1 MNYIKRAVEN
11 YRKDNPITY
20 QELAAQ
26 LFPELTEKRSRE
38 KLSRWINGYNLD
50 AIRVKE
56 AVQICKVLNITPNEL
71 LNNEYYSNK

>member
-11 YRKDNPITY
+11 YRKDNPISY

-26 LFPELTEKRSRE
+26 FFPELTETRSRE
-38 KLSRWINGYNLD
+38 KLSRWINGYNLES
-50 AIRVKE
+50 IRVKE

-71 LNNEYYSNK
+71 LQNYA